1 MKRFIFTTLM
11 VLVYLSVGCS
21 ADINVAFPEINVKQR
36 LTDIACGSGE
46 FDFGN
51 IPINSTQAI
60 SFTIENTGTT
70 LLNLTGNSVIFITG
84 QNATEFSVNTNLT
97 SKTISPGNLTTFSI
111 AFSPHSL
118 GNKSATIT
126 IPNNDLDESSYTFAV
141 IGTCTPPA
149 PEIHIKQDSE
159 DILCTFGT
167 FDFGTI
173 TINSST
179 ELVVFTIENNGSQ
192 DLLLTGNPNKVSISG
207 INPTMF
213 TVVQNSIISTIPG
226 GSSTSFA
233 ISFHPDSV
241 GIKMKE

>member
-36 LTDIACGSGE
+36 MVDIPCDSGE

-97 SKTISPGNLTTFSI
+97 STTISPGNLTTFSI
-111 AFSPHSL
+111 AFSPKTL
-118 GNKSATIT
+118 GNKSYATIT
-126 IPNNDLDESSYTFAV
+126 LSDNL
-141 IGTCTPPA
+141 
-149 PEIHIKQDSE
+149 
-159 DILCTFGT
+159 
-167 FDFGTI
+167 
-173 TINSST
+173 
-179 ELVVFTIENNGSQ
+179 
-192 DLLLTGNPNKVSISG
+192 
-207 INPTMF
+207 
-213 TVVQNSIISTIPG
+213 
-226 GSSTSFA
+226 
-233 ISFHPDSV
+233 
-241 GIKMKE
+241 